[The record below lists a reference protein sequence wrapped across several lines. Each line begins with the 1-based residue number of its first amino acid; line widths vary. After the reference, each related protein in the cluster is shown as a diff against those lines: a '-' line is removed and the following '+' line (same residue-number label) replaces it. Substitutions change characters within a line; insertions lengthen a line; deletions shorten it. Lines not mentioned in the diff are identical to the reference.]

1 MGFMLAHVKR
11 LLNALARRDEPPGP
25 YFQGRRRYL
34 VLLDLLNRC
43 NLGCVMCYLRRQ
55 PVPPR
60 EALPLD
66 LFERLAEALF
76 PLSHQVLLSCGYE
89 PFLLPNL
96 KEYVAI
102 AARYGVPRL
111 YLTTNGTLLDR
122 AASEWLIGSGL
133 DGLAVSL
140 DGATAE
146 TFEAIRPGARLEAL
160 LENLRTF
167 TRLKNERGAG
177 EPRLQINTVVMER
190 NLGEISL
197 MLERTAGFEPFKYVF
212 IHQDY
217 TAPPAERLA
226 PTAAVLRRAL
236 TECVRRGILYEE
248 IPNACL
254 SLGEILAAYGCDP
267 AEAPQLTER
276 CFDPGHLVRIAPNG
290 DVWICPVIEEPAGNL
305 VRSEFNEILDG
316 EGCARLRER
325 LRGGG
330 AHPACANCPY
340 GRRGLVQTMW
350 ARERVERTIT
360 TKTNPPK
367 P

>member
-1 MGFMLAHVKR
+1 MIFHVKR
-11 LLNALARRDEPPGP
+11 LLQTLARRGAPSGP

-60 EALPLD
+60 EALDLA

-76 PLSHQVLLSCGYE
+76 PLSQQVLLSCGYE

-96 KEYVAI
+96 REYVAI
-102 AARYGVPRL
+102 ASRYAVPRL
-111 YLTTNGTLLDR
+111 FLTTNGTLLDR
-122 AASEWLIGSGL
+122 ANSEWLVGSGL
-133 DGLAVSL
+133 YGLAVSL

-146 TFEAIRPGARLEAL
+146 TFEAIRPGARLDVL
-160 LENLRTF
+160 LENLWMF
-167 TRLKNERGAG
+167 TQLKNERGAG
-177 EPRLQINTVVMER
+177 APRLQINYVVMER
-190 NLGEISL
+190 NLAEIPL
-197 MLERTAGFEPFKYVF
+197 MLERTAEFEPFKYVF

-217 TAPPAERLA
+217 AAPPGDRL
-226 PTAAVLRRAL
+226 PQTTAVLRRAL
-236 TECVRRGILYEE
+236 AECVRRGVLFEE

-267 AEAPQLTER
+267 SDAPQLTDR
-276 CFDPGHLVRIAPNG
+276 CRDPWHLVRVAPNG

-305 VRSEFNEILDG
+305 RRSDLRDILNGDG
-316 EGCARLRER
+316 HACLRAR
-325 LRGGG
+325 LRGGD
-330 AHPACANCPY
+330 AQPACGNCPY
-340 GRRGLVQTMW
+340 DRRGLVQLMW
-350 ARERVERTIT
+350 ARERVELKIT

-367 P
+367 L